1 LKKNKTQ
8 IDKKIKDNKSS
19 TSSQSSQKVS
29 QAPLA
34 GYKIQM
40 PKFVQNFAEAI
51 INKSEAEVFEQI
63 IAEYFL

>member
-1 LKKNKTQ
+1 
-8 IDKKIKDNKSS
+8 
-19 TSSQSSQKVS
+19 
-29 QAPLA
+29 
-34 GYKIQM
+34 M